1 MRLLAATI
9 ILAVITGCATSKGNQ
24 RQAEHNTSQ
33 VRMIAV
39 QREAME
45 KEALLES
52 QERAALYQAISNVAA
67 TNPEH
72 SPAALVALAVIGTRG
87 SEESSD
93 APLVSLQR
101 QQNDALEWT
110 KALAPTVGGLITG
123 VGIAAINAE
132 TQRNAS
138 DNNRDILLGDQ
149 SADTAIV
156 QAVAGLGSV
165 AATQTG
171 IEVGGDYYDLQDTA
185 SVDNSTTT
193 STSEDTANTT
203 TTTTTS
209 TDTATT
215 STTTSFSLDT
225 TLNYAGQ
232 SMTLAALIEQLKGA
246 GATYSID
253 LDGDGTPDASGGDGT
268 TPAVKINCAG
278 PTFGPTPPQCS

>member
-1 MRLLAATI
+1 MRLLAAAM

-24 RQAEHNTSQ
+24 RQAEHNASQ

-72 SPAALVALAVIGTRG
+72 SPAALVALAVIGVRG
-87 SEESSD
+87 QQDSPD
-93 APLVSLQR
+93 APLMSLQR
-101 QQNDALEWT
+101 QENVGLEYV

-149 SADTAIV
+149 AADAAIV

-171 IEVGGDYYDLQDTA
+171 IEVGGDYYDLEDSA

-193 STSEDTANTT
+193 TTSAD
-203 TTTTTS
+203 TTS
-209 TDTATT
+209 TAT
-215 STTTSFSLDT
+215 TTTSFSLDT
-225 TLNYAGQ
+225 TLNYTGQ
-232 SMTLAALIEQLKGA
+232 AMTLAALIEQLQGA

-268 TPAVKINCAG
+268 TPTVEIVCDG
-278 PTFGPTPPQCS
+278 PMFSPKPPSCI

>member
-1 MRLLAATI
+1 MRLLAAAM

-24 RQAEHNTSQ
+24 RQAEHNASQ

-72 SPAALVALAVIGTRG
+72 SPAALVALAVIGVRG
-87 SEESSD
+87 QQDSPD
-93 APLVSLQR
+93 APLMSLQR
-101 QQNDALEWT
+101 QENVGLEYV

-149 SADTAIV
+149 AADAAIV

-171 IEVGGDYYDLQDTA
+171 IEVGGDYYDLEDSA

-193 STSEDTANTT
+193 TTSAD
-203 TTTTTS
+203 TTS
-209 TDTATT
+209 TTT
-215 STTTSFSLDT
+215 TTTSFSLDT
-225 TLNYAGQ
+225 TLNYTGQ
-232 SMTLAALIEQLKGA
+232 AMTLAALIEQLQGA

-268 TPAVKINCAG
+268 TPTVEIVCDG
-278 PTFGPTPPQCS
+278 PMFSPKPPSCI

>member
-1 MRLLAATI
+1 MRLLAAAM

-24 RQAEHNTSQ
+24 RQAEHNASQ

-45 KEALLES
+45 QEALLES

-72 SPAALVALAVIGTRG
+72 SPAALVALAVIGVRG
-87 SEESSD
+87 NEESSQ
-93 APLVSLQR
+93 APLMSLQR
-101 QQNDALEWT
+101 QENVGLEYV

-138 DNNRDILLGDQ
+138 NNNRDILLGDQ
-149 SADTAIV
+149 AADAAIV

-171 IEVGGDYYDLQDTA
+171 IEVGGDYYDLEDSA

-193 STSEDTANTT
+193 TTSAD
-203 TTTTTS
+203 TTS
-209 TDTATT
+209 TAT
-215 STTTSFSLDT
+215 TTTSFSLDT
-225 TLNYAGQ
+225 TLNYTGQ
-232 SMTLAALIEQLKGA
+232 AMTLAALIEQLQGA

-268 TPAVKINCAG
+268 TPTVEIVCDG
-278 PTFGPTPPQCS
+278 PMFSPKPPSCI

>member
-1 MRLLAATI
+1 MRTLLAVS
-9 ILAVITGCATSKGNQ
+9 LMAVITGCATEKGNV
-24 RQAEHNTSQ
+24 RQAEHNASQ

-45 KEALLES
+45 QEALLES

-72 SPAALVALAVIGTRG
+72 SPAALVALAVIGVKD

-123 VGIAAINAE
+123 VGIAAINAD
-132 TQRNAS
+132 TQKNAS

-149 SADTAIV
+149 TADTRIV

-171 IEVGGDYYDLQDTA
+171 IEVGGDYYDLEDSA

-193 STSEDTANTT
+193 TTSADTTSTD
-203 TTTTTS
+203 TTTTS
-209 TDTATT
+209 TT
-215 STTTSFSLDT
+215 TTTSFSLDT
-225 TLNYAGQ
+225 TLSYAGQ
-232 SMTLAALIEQLKGA
+232 AMTLAALIEQLKGA

-268 TPAVKINCAG
+268 TPTVAIVCEG
-278 PTFGPTPPQCS
+278 PMFSPKPPQCS

>member
-1 MRLLAATI
+1 MRTLLAVSL
-9 ILAVITGCATSKGNQ
+9 LAVITGCATEKGNV
-24 RQAEHNTSQ
+24 RQAEHNASQ

-72 SPAALVALAVIGTRG
+72 SPAALVALAVIGTRD

-149 SADTAIV
+149 AADTAIV

-171 IEVGGDYYDLQDTA
+171 IEVGGNYYDLQDTA

-193 STSEDTANTT
+193 STSEDTTT
-203 TTTTTS
+203 TSTS

-215 STTTSFSLDT
+215 STTTTTSFSLDT
-225 TLNYAGQ
+225 TLSYAGQ

-268 TPAVKINCAG
+268 TPTVAIVCEG
-278 PTFGPTPPQCS
+278 PMFSPKPPSCT

>member
-1 MRLLAATI
+1 MRTLLAVLL
-9 ILAVITGCATSKGNQ
+9 LAVITGCATEKGNV
-24 RQAEHNTSQ
+24 RQAEHNASQ

-72 SPAALVALAVIGTRG
+72 SPAALVALAVIGTRD

-149 SADTAIV
+149 AADTAIV

-171 IEVGGDYYDLQDTA
+171 IEVGGNYYDLQDTA

-193 STSEDTANTT
+193 STSADTT
-203 TTTTTS
+203 TTSTS

-215 STTTSFSLDT
+215 STTTTTSFSLDT
-225 TLNYAGQ
+225 TLSYAGQ

-268 TPAVKINCAG
+268 TPAVAITCEG
-278 PTFGPTPPQCS
+278 PMFSPKPPQCS

>member
-1 MRLLAATI
+1 MRTLLAVSL
-9 ILAVITGCATSKGNQ
+9 LAVITGCATEKGNV
-24 RQAEHNTSQ
+24 RQAEHNASQ

-72 SPAALVALAVIGTRG
+72 SPAALVALAVIGTRD

-138 DNNRDILLGDQ
+138 DNNRKILLGDQ
-149 SADTAIV
+149 AADTAIV

-171 IEVGGDYYDLQDTA
+171 IEVGGNYYDLQDSA

-193 STSEDTANTT
+193 STSEDT
-203 TTTTTS
+203 TTTS
-209 TDTATT
+209 TSTDTETT
-215 STTTSFSLDT
+215 STTTTTSFSLDT
-225 TLNYAGQ
+225 TLSYAGQ
-232 SMTLAALIEQLKGA
+232 AMTLAALIEQLKGA

-268 TPAVKINCAG
+268 TPTVAITCEG
-278 PTFGPTPPQCS
+278 PMFSPKPPQCS

>member
-1 MRLLAATI
+1 MRLLAAAM

-24 RQAEHNTSQ
+24 RQAEHNASQ

-45 KEALLES
+45 QEALLES

-72 SPAALVALAVIGTRG
+72 SPAALVALAVIGVRG
-87 SEESSD
+87 NEESSQ
-93 APLVSLQR
+93 APLMSLQR
-101 QQNDALEWT
+101 QENVGLEYV

-149 SADTAIV
+149 AADAAIV

-171 IEVGGDYYDLQDTA
+171 IEVGGDYYDLEDSA

-193 STSEDTANTT
+193 TTSAD
-203 TTTTTS
+203 TTS
-209 TDTATT
+209 TTT
-215 STTTSFSLDT
+215 TTTSFSLDT
-225 TLNYAGQ
+225 TLNYTGQ
-232 SMTLAALIEQLKGA
+232 AMTLAALIEQLQGA

-268 TPAVKINCAG
+268 TPTVEIVCDG
-278 PTFGPTPPQCS
+278 PMFSPKPPSCI